1 MTVDRIEGHI
11 KGLEI
16 NNLNA
21 NSKNSN
27 ANLVELK
34 QLKLPKVQNRNN
46 KIKERM
52 YKQNSL
58 RTHKMYE

>member
-1 MTVDRIEGHI
+1 MLSRDRKKSEMTVDRIEGHI

-34 QLKLPKVQNRNN
+34 
-46 KIKERM
+46 
-52 YKQNSL
+52 
-58 RTHKMYE
+58 